1 MIKSLRSE
9 LPKYQKNFLDGWL
22 NSPSQYVAM
31 LWPAGAGAVG
41 TICELLA
48 NVGRESRVLTIADR
62 QELVQQFAYRQQSL
76 GIDTIIVDRFKYRQ
90 LQSESKSE
98 STQWS
103 EGQVFALTSSLAS
116 QADVALALQ
125 QQSWDIVVFID
136 TSSKTTA
143 KILNELSIRSARVVW
158 KVRTGFVP
166 PLVRKGEWAIDR
178 VTVNEISRDRGIP
191 EGEGPSIAVKVLSVT
206 LTTPELELTS
216 LISDLTSSARGTA
229 AERLTTS
236 MEARRASSPAALE
249 SGLRRLDS
257 ELSTEWPLWNNSD
270 EEYEIASSRRFNS
283 AHSNDIDALRKMV
296 RRSLNALDELTNDS
310 KLEKLLVA
318 LEERDGHQSIGIFV
332 RFRDTGKYLQA
343 ALEDRGLRC
352 VLVHGAMSASEIH
365 EKVLNFLDSPGQ
377 LLIMTTAMV
386 VGSDLRNV
394 RKCVLYDAPAS
405 RATMSQLLGKFHLIG
420 LPQLQVTIIGE
431 NQTEARTKALIE
443 RAVRYVV

>member
-1 MIKSLRSE
+1 MIKSLRSQLAE
-9 LPKYQKNFLDGWL
+9 YQKNFLDGWL

-41 TICELLA
+41 TICELVANFGTGSRILA
-48 NVGRESRVLTIADR
+48 IADR
-62 QELVQQFAYRQQSL
+62 QELVQQFTYRQQSL
-76 GIDTIIVDRFKYRQ
+76 GIDAIIVDRFKYRQ
-90 LQSESKSE
+90 LQSESNFE
-98 STQWS
+98 PVQWS
-103 EGQVFALTSSLAS
+103 GSQVFALTSSLAS
-116 QADVALALQ
+116 QADVAHTLQ
-125 QQSWDIVVFID
+125 QQIWDIVIFID

-143 KILNELSIRSARVVW
+143 KILNDLAISSARVIW

-166 PLVRKGEWAIDR
+166 PLVKKGAWAIDR
-178 VTVNEISRDRGIP
+178 ITVKEISQDRGIP

-206 LTTPELELTS
+206 LTIQELELTS

-257 ELSTEWPLWNNSD
+257 ELSTQWPLWNSSD
-270 EEYEIASSRRFNS
+270 EEYELTSSRIFNF
-283 AHSNDIDALRKMV
+283 AQSNDVGVLRKMV
-296 RRSLNALDELTNDS
+296 KRSLNALDELANDS

-318 LEERDGHQSIGIFV
+318 LKECDGQQSIGIFV
-332 RFRDTGKYLQA
+332 RFRDTGKYLLA

-365 EKVLNFLDSPGQ
+365 GKILNFLDSPGQ

-386 VGSDLRNV
+386 VGSDLRDV

-405 RATMSQLLGKFHLIG
+405 RTTMSQLLGKFHLIG
-420 LPQLQVTIIGE
+420 LPQLQVTIIGDE
-431 NQTEARTKALIE
+431 QNEARTRALIE
-443 RAVRYVV
+443 RAVEYVV